1 MMRDWNFGYG
11 FGIGPTAM
19 LVFTA
24 LLVLPFWRIC
34 EKAGYP
40 GVLGLLVVVPIVNVI
55 FLYYLAFADWPSSR
69 SRHTGIGGS

>member
-55 FLYYLAFADWPSSR
+55 FLYYLAFADVIAHDKSASNA
-69 SRHTGIGGS
+69 I